1 MKIEAFQTLDAV
13 VRGGSFAAA
22 AQAMHLTPSAVSM
35 QMKQLE
41 QYLGRPLF
49 DRSGQQVRV
58 TPAALELV
66 GTMRP
71 ALDALQTLRHRT
83 PTSVAGHLKIG
94 MIEMLQPLLLPPAI
108 AHTRRVYPGLH
119 IALRRGTSMEL
130 TEAVRAGQL
139 DAAMVARPAS
149 GAPSGLEW
157 TPLIRCELVFI
168 APPLDEPA
176 RARPLTAARQR
187 AQLVE
192 LMRSL
197 DWIRYN
203 RATTTGAM
211 ATRFVRGMVPQ
222 KRSLMELEGAAAI
235 VAMVHAGLGFS
246 VLQVLN
252 RALFEQYP
260 VRVIGLGKDAPHFD
274 MCIVRRSGD
283 VNDRL
288 HQAWN
293 EALRAALVEAKLA
306 IQPVATPAATAGFP

>member
-1 MKIEAFQTLDAV
+1 MKIEAFNTLDAV

-94 MIEMLQPLLLPPAI
+94 MIELLQPLLLPPAI
-108 AHTRRVYPGLH
+108 THTRRFYPGLH

-139 DAAMVARPAS
+139 DTALVARPAS

-168 APPLDEPA
+168 APPQNEPA
-176 RARPLTAARQR
+176 RARPLSAAPER

-260 VRVIGLGKDAPHFD
+260 VRVVALGKEAPYFD
-274 MCIVRRSGD
+274 ICAVRRSGD

-288 HQAWN
+288 HQAWT

-306 IQPVATPAATAGFP
+306 IQPVVTPTEGFP